1 MTSFYFSNSTYEIN
15 GESKYLEIEVTS
27 ATKNW
32 FGKLQSLLGS
42 LKPSISQSSTLPSRA
57 FLDSTNKNE
66 VEFAPP
72 FAFIAFDY
80 DLSEPCKIFIPLSGR
95 HIQSRHL
102 PIEYKVQLE
111 DTAVSDLAK
120 QFQRSKIVIGSALE
134 LNSPPE
140 NFQLEPVES
149 HSSFK
154 SNVERALAAIKTEQI
169 KKVVLARRV
178 IVNANR
184 PFTPKIVIE
193 RLSNL
198 YPTCALFSID
208 GFVGASPELL
218 ISKFDRKLFS
228 QPLAG
233 TVGRSGDEKN
243 DQILMDELLQS
254 EKMKNEHEIVV
265 QSIMESLEG
274 NYADISLPPNP
285 EIVKLRNV
293 CHLSTPIHFT
303 SDNTDL
309 NVLNY
314 VNLLHPT
321 PAVGGY
327 PTNEALKIQKEIEGF
342 DRRRYAAP
350 IGWMD
355 ANGNGE
361 FYVGIRSAQIT
372 GSKALM
378 ISGVGI
384 VADSK
389 PDSELV
395 ETQLKFQA
403 MLSTLVRP

>member
-1 MTSFYFSNSTYEIN
+1 MTSFFFSNSAYEISAN
-15 GESKYLEIEVTS
+15 SKYVEIEVTNG
-27 ATKNW
+27 TKNW
-32 FGKLQSLLGS
+32 FDDLQSLLRS
-42 LKPSISQSSTLPSRA
+42 LRLSTSQSITSSPDVVANSA
-57 FLDSTNKNE
+57 MNND

-72 FAFIAFDY
+72 FAFIAFEY
-80 DLSEPCKIFIPLSGR
+80 DLSEPCKIFIPLRGR
-95 HIQSRHL
+95 EVQKMTSSM
-102 PIEYKVQLE
+102 EYKVQLE
-111 DTAVSDLAK
+111 DTEVSNLAK
-120 QFQRSKIVIGSALE
+120 SFGHSKIVTDSTIE

-140 NFQLEPVES
+140 NFQLDPVES

-154 SNVERALAAIKTEQI
+154 SNVETALAAIKSGQI
-169 KKVVLARRV
+169 KKVVLSRRV
-178 IVNANR
+178 IVHADR
-184 PFTPKIVIE
+184 PFTPTIVIE

-218 ISKFDRKLFS
+218 ISKFENQLFS

-243 DQILMDELLQS
+243 DQKLMDELLQS

-265 QSIMESLEG
+265 QSIMESLQG
-274 NYADISLPPNP
+274 NYKDMNMPSSP

-303 SDNTDL
+303 ASKPEL
-309 NVLNY
+309 NVLDY
-314 VNLLHPT
+314 VSLLHPT

-327 PTNEALKIQKEIEGF
+327 PTTEALKIQKEIEGF
-342 DRRRYAAP
+342 DRKRYAAP

-372 GSKALM
+372 NSKALM

-384 VADSK
+384 VEGSK
-389 PDSELV
+389 PESELI